1 MKNEVLIGQRIQNA
15 RKARHLSLLDLGQ
28 RLGVHKS
35 TVSRWERGVVDN
47 ISLATISKLADVL
60 QVNSAWLAGKDA
72 PMILPD
78 KNDRKFVPVYGRI
91 RGGIPIEAIQEILDY
106 EEITEEMARNGD
118 YIALRV
124 TGDSMAP
131 RIAEGDVV
139 IIRCQPTVENGEI
152 AAVMVNGS
160 DATLKKFYRSGDQ
173 VTLVSLNPNYTPLV
187 YDLSETP
194 VSILGRLVEL
204 RAKY

>member
-1 MKNEVLIGQRIQNA
+1 MSLGNKEIMASNIQYYLNA
-15 RKARHLSLLDLGQ
+15 RGISRKKLCADTGINYTTLGEWLTAKKYPRIDKIEQ
-28 RLGVHKS
+28 
-35 TVSRWERGVVDN
+35 
-47 ISLATISKLADVL
+47 LADYFGVSKSDL
-60 QVNSAWLAGKDA
+60 VERPAK
-72 PMILPD
+72 
-78 KNDRKFVPVYGRI
+78 KTDRFLVPVYGRI